1 MKSTIPKR
9 VNYRILDD
17 DANGL
22 AIIEI
27 LEAPFDGVRYHFGEV
42 GSFDTETEE
51 VGVKF
56 QFTIDEGD
64 DTLEKDQKFQE
75 VVAHVLYSIVTDN
88 ENRTNNTST
97 PSS

>member
-1 MKSTIPKR
+1 

-27 LEAPFDGVRYHFGEV
+27 LEAPFDGVRFHFGEV

>member
-1 MKSTIPKR
+1 
-9 VNYRILDD
+9 
-17 DANGL
+17 
-22 AIIEI
+22 
-27 LEAPFDGVRYHFGEV
+27 
-42 GSFDTETEE
+42 
-51 VGVKF
+51 VKF